1 MESINNE
8 AGFRYTYSAKEQA
21 EIKKIRQKYEPQQE
35 DGMTKLRKMD
45 TKASERATVIALV
58 LGIIGALVLGS
69 GMSIIMTDI
78 GAILGVTGIAGMI
91 VGIILGLIGIVLI
104 SLAYPVY
111 SKVLKNERKKIA
123 PEILRLTE
131 ELMR

>member
-1 MESINNE
+1 MENINNE
-8 AGFRYTYSAKEQA
+8 ASFRYTYSAKEQA

-35 DGMTKLRKMD
+35 DGMTKLRKLD

-104 SLAYPVY
+104 SLAYPIY

>member
-1 MESINNE
+1 
-8 AGFRYTYSAKEQA
+8 
-21 EIKKIRQKYEPQQE
+21 
-35 DGMTKLRKMD
+35 
-45 TKASERATVIALV
+45 
-58 LGIIGALVLGS
+58 
-69 GMSIIMTDI
+69 MTDI

>member
-1 MESINNE
+1 MENINNE

-21 EIKKIRQKYEPQQE
+21 EIKKIRQKYELQQE

-45 TKASERATVIALV
+45 TKTSERATIIALV

-78 GAILGVTGIAGMI
+78 GAILGITAIAGMI

-104 SLAYPVY
+104 ALAYPVY